1 MKNII
6 LIGMPAVGKSTIGVV
21 LAKILGYKFIDTD
34 ILIQEKTGK
43 LLKNIIKDQ
52 GTMGFINIEEQ
63 VNSEIEAENAIIAT
77 GGSAIYSS
85 KAMQHLGSIGTIIY
99 LRLNFETLNAR
110 LKNIKNR
117 GVIFQENE
125 SLSDLYAQRSALYE
139 KYAHIIIDED
149 GCNVE
154 DVIEKILLALG
165 KTQ

>member
-165 KTQ
+165 ETK

>member
-85 KAMQHLGSIGTIIY
+85 KAMKHLGSIGTIIY
-99 LRLNFETLNAR
+99 LRLNFETLNKR

-165 KTQ
+165 ETK

>member
-99 LRLNFETLNAR
+99 LRLNFETLNKR

-139 KYAHIIIDED
+139 KYAHIIIDEE

-165 KTQ
+165 ETK

>member
-99 LRLNFETLNAR
+99 LRLNFETLNKR

-165 KTQ
+165 ETK